1 MAKFFTRTKQ
11 SKRDRI
17 LLKDQSLLLFLQIA
31 KHPKSSKLIKV
42 LGMKIYTIS
51 YPRSLAKRRRSYL
64 KLNSYFKSLS
74 Y

>member
-1 MAKFFTRTKQ
+1 MI
-11 SKRDRI
+11 SYDIRDYI
-17 LLKDQSLLLFLQIA
+17 SLLTLMNAFNSREFRLSDEYLNKNTPLF
-31 KHPKSSKLIKV
+31 PDNE
-42 LGMKIYTIS
+42 S